1 MQEAVKKDVKD
12 GILQFSEKSRE
23 ELIDTI
29 LRQEKEIEDLKRK
42 LQEKEA
48 AEAKKKF
55 LKAQRLAQRVS
66 APQSPGQKLGHPG
79 STRQKPKTIDR
90 VIAQTLRACPTC
102 HYRLSSSQEVV
113 EHTQEDL
120 IPAHVE
126 VTLYLKHRYWC
137 RHCEKMVSAPC
148 HAEEIPNSYLGPNVL
163 IQTVILKYHH
173 GLPFNKI
180 QELFRD
186 LCSLKVSEGA
196 LAQSLQRLSEWL
208 SVEVTDILKA
218 IRASPLIHM
227 DETGWN
233 IQGTNHWLWN
243 AVNERLAYYRID
255 RSRGAKVAKEI
266 LGKNYRGILV
276 TDFYAAYNRLGLRA
290 QKCLVHLK
298 RTMKE
303 YAEKDASPE
312 FLKYHKR
319 LRRILLDASR
329 LEETRPELSK
339 EVFKRRLRR
348 LKQRLFLW
356 SCRDYENKHLKL
368 LAKRFLKHWRH
379 LLTFLEKRGVPSHNN
394 LAERM
399 IRPHVII
406 RNRSY
411 LNRSEKGALAHER
424 LTSLLHTLQLQDRN
438 VFKDLKRA
446 YIRHRQGYQPPIL
459 RLASIR

>member
-1 MQEAVKKDVKD
+1 MTEAVKKDVKD
-12 GILQFSEKSRE
+12 GTIRFCEKSRE
-23 ELIDTI
+23 ELIEDI
-29 LRQEKEIEDLKRK
+29 LRLERENEALKKK

-55 LKAQRLAQRVS
+55 LKAQRLAQRIQT
-66 APQSPGQKLGHPG
+66 PQTPGRKAGHPG
-79 STRQKPKTIDR
+79 ITRQKSKQIDR
-90 VIAQTLRACPTC
+90 VIEQTLRTCPAC
-102 HYRLSSSQEVV
+102 HHRLSTSQEVI

-126 VTLYLKHRYWC
+126 VTLFLKHRYWC
-137 RHCEKMVSAPC
+137 RHCECMVSAPC
-148 HAEEIPNSYLGPNVL
+148 HTEEIPNSYLGPNVL

-180 QELFRD
+180 QELFED

-196 LAQSLQRLSEWL
+196 LAQSLQRMSEWL

-233 IQGTNHWLWN
+233 IRGTNHWLWN
-243 AVNERLAYYRID
+243 AVNEKLAYYHID
-255 RSRGAKVAKEI
+255 RSRGAKVAREI

-276 TDFYAAYNRLGLRA
+276 TDFYSAYNRLGLRA

-303 YAEKDASPE
+303 YAEKDVSPE
-312 FLKYHKR
+312 FLEYHKR
-319 LRRILLDASR
+319 LRRILMDASK
-329 LEETRPELSK
+329 LEEARPELSK

-356 SCRDYENKHLKL
+356 SCGDYENKHLKL

-379 LLTFLEKRGVPSHNN
+379 LLTFLEKQGVPSHNN

-411 LNRSEKGALAHER
+411 LNRSEKGALAHEK
-424 LTSLLHTLQLQDRN
+424 LTSLLHTLQLQGRN
-438 VFKDLKRA
+438 AFKDLKHA
-446 YIRHRQGYQPPIL
+446 YIQHRQGFQPPVL
-459 RLASIR
+459 RFASIR

>member
-1 MQEAVKKDVKD
+1 MKNS
-12 GILQFSEKSRE
+12 ILLTEKSKE
-23 ELIDTI
+23 ELIEII
-29 LRQEKEIEDLKRK
+29 LEKQRRIEELEKK

-55 LKAQRLAQRVS
+55 LKAQRLAQRIH
-66 APQSPGQKLGHPG
+66 APQNPGRKAGHPG
-79 STRQKPKTIDR
+79 ITRQKPKRLDR
-90 VIAQTLRACPTC
+90 VVEQTLRVCPDC
-102 HYRLSSSQEVV
+102 RHRLSASQEVT

-126 VTLYLKHRYWC
+126 VTLFRKYRYWC

-148 HAEEIPNSYLGPNVL
+148 HTEEIPNSYLGPNVL

-180 QELFRD
+180 QELFQD

-208 SVEVTDILKA
+208 SVEVSDILKA
-218 IRASPLIHM
+218 VRASPLIHM

-233 IQGTNHWLWN
+233 IRGTNHWLWN
-243 AVNERLAYYRID
+243 AVNERLAYYQID
-255 RSRGAKVAKEI
+255 RSRGAKVARMI

-276 TDFYAAYNRLGLRA
+276 TDFYSAYNRLGLRA

-303 YAEKDASPE
+303 YSQKDASPE

-319 LRRILLDASR
+319 LRRILSDASK
-329 LEETRPELSK
+329 LEETRSELSK

-356 SCRDYENKHLKL
+356 SCGDYENKHLRL
-368 LAKRFLKHWRH
+368 LAKRFLKHWCY

-411 LNRSEKGALAHER
+411 LNRSEKGALAHQK
-424 LTSLLHTLQLQDRN
+424 LTSLLHTLQLQGRN

-446 YIRHRQGYQPPIL
+446 YIRHRQGFQPPVL